1 MPNNNRHF
9 QQRGGVKISA
19 LNEVGLY
26 VPIRRFTIDD
36 LFHLAD
42 QSVLSVLSDS
52 SLYSIVFNLDWSKIP
67 KQIRIRSQHIAEN
80 GSPLTARQRRDS
92 PSNVEVGAN
101 LTSVCIKCTF
111 VDTTSHDIRGFNG
124 SRKMT
129 STEQDIENEARI
141 QRKIYQNTQCVSGE
155 TFTPDV
161 IGSTTM
167 TKSEFENFIR
177 LVDPSHP
184 RPMRTLLT
192 EMYKAIGTRSINLLV
207 MELLPD
213 MQPLIR
219 LAQISGTNYTRKSLN
234 VAANM
239 ACLALKSHVVSCDL
253 HGGNIAAFTDP
264 VKIRTML
271 FDFGRVH
278 DLDIA
283 EDIERIINN
292 CDTWLRAQP
301 DQSKFLP
308 IMLTKFEIAE
318 SSMPAP
324 GSTSP
329 RRHHIHIIEQIKL
342 KLRSNISEIM
352 CDDRRCS
359 RYVVTDENPAT
370 SIYPHLHKLLL
381 TIGFIDYIYYSGKEM
396 SCRQTLDTVYS
407 NRFKDF
413 YFCFDK
419 YCEMYYIDRHPNSL
433 YSRQIEN
440 FDIILGD
447 MKQLLKVCHV
457 VGEIDQPIRLSD
469 GYIIPSR
476 AVVTYRNI
484 PPPAV
489 SGFAPAAAVAAL
501 AASSF
506 TSAFGDAAQCSLEP
520 VPEIDPL
527 HQKKMPSPRLS
538 PKTKN
543 GKSKPKSNKNG
554 SPHARNSRSNGGK
567 RRTRKRRLNRRNK
580 KVTLQYRGTCVPL

>member
-1 MPNNNRHF
+1 MPNNNRSF

-19 LNEVGLY
+19 LNEAGLY
-26 VPIRRFTIDD
+26 VPIRRFTQED
-36 LFHLAD
+36 LFHIAD
-42 QSVLSVLSDS
+42 QAILSVLSDS
-52 SLYSIVFNLDWSKIP
+52 SLYSIVFKLDWSKIP
-67 KQIRIRSQHIAEN
+67 KQIRIRSQHIAED

-101 LTSVCIKCTF
+101 LTVICIKCTF
-111 VDTTSHDIRGFNG
+111 IDTTSHDIRGFNG
-124 SRKMT
+124 SHKMT

-167 TKSEFENFIR
+167 NKSEFENFIR
-177 LVDPSHP
+177 LVDPGRP
-184 RPMRTLLT
+184 RPMRMLLT
-192 EMYKAIGTRSINLLV
+192 EMYKAIGTGSINLLV

-213 MQPLIR
+213 IQPLMS
-219 LAQISGTNYTRKSLN
+219 LAQISGTNYTRKGLN

-239 ACLALKSHVVSCDL
+239 ACLVLKSHIVSCDM
-253 HGGNIAAFTDP
+253 HEGNIAAFAAP
-264 VKIRTML
+264 AKIRTML
-271 FDFGRVH
+271 FDFGRAY

-292 CDTWLRAQP
+292 CDKFLRARP
-301 DQSKFLP
+301 DQSKFLS
-308 IMLTKFEIAE
+308 IMSTKFEIVTTADHTAATA
-318 SSMPAP
+318 SSLSQS

-329 RRHHIHIIEQIKL
+329 RKHHNHIIEQIKL
-342 KLRSNISEIM
+342 KLRANISEIM

-359 RYVVTDENPAT
+359 RYIVTDENPAT

-381 TIGFIDYIYYSGKEM
+381 TIGFIDYIYYSGETVACK
-396 SCRQTLDTVYS
+396 QTLDTVYC
-407 NRFKDF
+407 NQFKEF
-413 YFCFDK
+413 YFSFDK

-469 GYIIPSR
+469 GYISPSR

-484 PPPAV
+484 PPPAM
-489 SGFAPAAAVAAL
+489 SGFAAAAA

-506 TSAFGDAAQCSLEP
+506 VSAFGAAAAAAAPPLEA
-520 VPEIDPL
+520 VPEIKP
-527 HQKKMPSPRLS
+527 KKAHSPRLS
-538 PKTKN
+538 PKK
-543 GKSKPKSNKNG
+543 GKSKPIKTELS
-554 SPHARNSRSNGGK
+554 SRDDHIGSNGGK

-580 KVTLQYRGTCVPL
+580 KKSRHNNHK

>member
-19 LNEVGLY
+19 LNEVGVY
-26 VPIRRFTIDD
+26 VPIRQFTIED

-42 QSVLSVLSDS
+42 RSILSVLSDS

-92 PSNVEVGAN
+92 PSNVDVGAN
-101 LTSVCIKCTF
+101 LTAVCIKCTF
-111 VDTTSHDIRGFNG
+111 ADTTSHDIRGFNG

-141 QRKIYQNTQCVSGE
+141 QHKIYQNMQCVSGE

-213 MQPLIR
+213 MQPLIH

-239 ACLALKSHVVSCDL
+239 ACLALKSHIVSCDM
-253 HGGNIAAFTDP
+253 HEGNIAAFTEP
-264 VKIRTML
+264 AKIRTML
-271 FDFGRVH
+271 FDFGRAY

-283 EDIERIINN
+283 DDIERIINK
-292 CDTWLRAQP
+292 CDTVLRAQRP
-301 DQSKFLP
+301 DKSKFLST
-308 IMLTKFEIAE
+308 MLTRFEIIAPAQHASAAATAS
-318 SSMPAP
+318 SSMPP
-324 GSTSP
+324 SGSTSP
-329 RRHHIHIIEQIKL
+329 REHNNHIIEQIKT
-342 KLRSNISEIM
+342 KLRANISEIM
-352 CDDRRCS
+352 CDDKRCT
-359 RYVVTDENPAT
+359 RYVVTDTNPAT

-381 TIGFIDYIYYSGKEM
+381 TVGFIDFVYYSGTTMVCK
-396 SCRQTLDTVYS
+396 QILDTVYC
-407 NRFKDF
+407 NEFKGF
-413 YFCFDK
+413 YFSFDK
-419 YCEMYYIDRHPNSL
+419 YCEMYYKDRHPNSV

-447 MKQLLKVCHV
+447 MKQLLKVCPV

-484 PPPAV
+484 PPPTV
-489 SGFAPAAAVAAL
+489 SGFAA
-501 AASSF
+501 
-506 TSAFGDAAQCSLEP
+506 SAFGAAAAAAAQLPHEAVVSE
-520 VPEIDPL
+520 
-527 HQKKMPSPRLS
+527 QKMPSPRLS
-538 PKTKN
+538 PKK
-543 GKSKPKSNKNG
+543 GKSKSNKTG
-554 SPHARNSRSNGGK
+554 SHNSGSNGGK

-580 KVTLQYRGTCVPL
+580 KSHVTI

>member
-1 MPNNNRHF
+1 MPNNNRWF
-9 QQRGGVKISA
+9 QQQGGVKISA
-19 LNEVGLY
+19 LNEAGLY
-26 VPIRRFTIDD
+26 VPIRRFTQED

-42 QSVLSVLSDS
+42 QGTLSVLSDS
-52 SLYSIVFNLDWSKIP
+52 SLHSIVFKLDWSEIP
-67 KQIRIRSQHIAEN
+67 KQIKIRSQHIAED
-80 GSPLTARQRRDS
+80 GTPLTARQRRDS
-92 PSNVEVGAN
+92 PSNVEVGAS
-101 LTSVCIKCTF
+101 LTAVCIKCTF
-111 VDTTSHDIRGFNG
+111 TDTTSHDIRGFNG
-124 SRKMT
+124 SKKMT

-167 TKSEFENFIR
+167 NKAEFENFIR
-177 LVDPSHP
+177 LVNLRNP
-184 RPMRTLLT
+184 RPTRMLA
-192 EMYKAIGTRSINLLV
+192 EMYKASETMAINLLV

-213 MQPLIR
+213 MQPLMS
-219 LAQISGTNYTRKSLN
+219 LAQISGTNYTRKGLN

-239 ACLALKSHVVSCDL
+239 ACLALKSHIVSCDM
-253 HGGNIAAFTDP
+253 HEGNIAAFAAP
-264 VKIRTML
+264 AKIRTML

-283 EDIERIINN
+283 EDIDSIINN

-301 DQSKFLP
+301 NQSKFLP
-308 IMLTKFEIAE
+308 IMSTKFEIAA
-318 SSMPAP
+318 PAS

-329 RRHHIHIIEQIKL
+329 RTHHNHIIEQVKL
-342 KLRSNISEIM
+342 KLRANISEIM

-396 SCRQTLDTVYS
+396 SCKQILDTVYS
-407 NRFKDF
+407 NGFKGF
-413 YFCFDK
+413 YFSFDN
-419 YCEMYYIDRHPNSL
+419 YCDMYYIDRHPNSL

-440 FDIILGD
+440 FNIIISD
-447 MKQLLKVCHV
+447 MKQLVKVCRV
-457 VGEIDQPIRLSD
+457 VGEIEQPIRLSD
-469 GYIIPSR
+469 GYISPTR

-489 SGFAPAAAVAAL
+489 SGFA

-506 TSAFGDAAQCSLEP
+506 ASAFRAAAAQHPLEAAA
-520 VPEIDPL
+520 EIELDHLNP
-527 HQKKMPSPRLS
+527 KKVHSPRLS
-538 PKTKN
+538 PKMGKS
-543 GKSKPKSNKNG
+543 KSKPKPIKKDSPGARHSG
-554 SPHARNSRSNGGK
+554 SSGGK
-567 RRTRKRRLNRRNK
+567 RRTRKRRFNRRNK
-580 KVTLQYRGTCVPL
+580 KVTLR

>member
-26 VPIRRFTIDD
+26 VPIRQFTIDD

-42 QSVLSVLSDS
+42 QSVLSILSDS

-92 PSNVEVGAN
+92 PSNVAVGAI
-101 LTSVCIKCTF
+101 LTAVCIKCTF
-111 VDTTSHDIRGFNG
+111 ADTTSHDIRGFNG

-141 QRKIYQNTQCVSGE
+141 QRKIYQNMQCVSGE

-213 MQPLIR
+213 MQPLLR

-239 ACLALKSHVVSCDL
+239 ACLALKSHIVSCDM
-253 HGGNIAAFTDP
+253 HEGNIAAFTDP
-264 VKIRTML
+264 AKIRTML
-271 FDFGRVH
+271 FDFGRAH

-283 EDIERIINN
+283 DDIERIISN
-292 CDTWLRAQP
+292 CDTVLRAQRP
-301 DQSKFLP
+301 DKSKFLST
-308 IMLTKFEIAE
+308 MLTRFEIIA
-318 SSMPAP
+318 PALSTP
-324 GSTSP
+324 PSGSTSP
-329 RRHHIHIIEQIKL
+329 REHNNHIIEQIKT
-342 KLRSNISEIM
+342 KLRANISEIM
-352 CDDRRCS
+352 CDDKRCT
-359 RYVVTDENPAT
+359 RYVVTDTNPAT

-381 TIGFIDYIYYSGKEM
+381 TVGFIDFVYYSGTTMVCK
-396 SCRQTLDTVYS
+396 RILDTVYC
-407 NRFKDF
+407 NEFKGF
-413 YFCFDK
+413 YFSFDK
-419 YCEMYYIDRHPNSL
+419 YCEMYYKDRHPNSV

-447 MKQLLKVCHV
+447 MKQLLKVCPV

-489 SGFAPAAAVAAL
+489 SGFAAAAAA
-501 AASSF
+501 ASSSF
-506 TSAFGDAAQCSLEP
+506 TSAFGAAAQLPLEI

-527 HQKKMPSPRLS
+527 HQKKMQSPGLS
-538 PKTKN
+538 PKKD
-543 GKSKPKSNKNG
+543 KSKSNKTG
-554 SPHARNSRSNGGK
+554 SHKSGSNGGK

-580 KVTLQYRGTCVPL
+580 KVTSQYKGHVSPKP